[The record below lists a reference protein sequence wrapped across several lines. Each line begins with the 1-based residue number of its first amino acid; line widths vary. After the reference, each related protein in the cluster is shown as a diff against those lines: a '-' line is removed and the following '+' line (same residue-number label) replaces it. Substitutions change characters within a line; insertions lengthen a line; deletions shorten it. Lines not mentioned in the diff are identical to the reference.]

1 MPFDPNIRL
10 DQFYKEIET
19 LEKEFISFVKK
30 LSGKTP
36 SKVELTTFLTQFD
49 FFNVLSEQGYT
60 GKVQQFV
67 SDWDSQILRLLN
79 LADVRGAEMVARVNI
94 ADLQTLKDL
103 ELGRLLRRGQ
113 DYAGEVRG
121 ELLKQLLT
129 GADMET
135 IRNRVLPA
143 IQSEMKFYPS
153 WFNAMLNTSYSE
165 YMSTGLQKLTE
176 DIPGVRYVLQGPND
190 PHTRKQC
197 KHALQIMKN
206 NPEGFTLQEI
216 KDGALGTY
224 KTKDGIVIYGFK
236 NRGGYNCRHWLEVVS
251 ESITGGLVTLG

>member
-1 MPFDPNIRL
+1 MAFDPNIRL

-19 LEKEFISFVKK
+19 LETEFISFVRN
-30 LSGKTP
+30 LTRKTASP
-36 SKVELTTFLTQFD
+36 VELTTFLTQYD
-49 FFNVLSEQGYT
+49 FFNALREQGYE
-60 GKVQQFV
+60 GKATQFMQ
-67 SDWDSQILRLLN
+67 SWDSQILRLLN

-135 IRNRVLPA
+135 IRNRVLPD
-143 IQSEMKFYPS
+143 IQKEMKFLPS

-197 KHALQIMKN
+197 KHALQTMKQ

-251 ESITGGLVTLG
+251 ESITGDLVTLG

>member
-1 MPFDPNIRL
+1 L
-10 DQFYKEIET
+10 
-19 LEKEFISFVKK
+19 
-30 LSGKTP
+30 
-36 SKVELTTFLTQFD
+36 
-49 FFNVLSEQGYT
+49 
-60 GKVQQFV
+60 
-67 SDWDSQILRLLN
+67 
-79 LADVRGAEMVARVNI
+79 VARVNI

-113 DYAGEVRG
+113 DYAGEVRS

-135 IRNRVLPA
+135 IRNRVLPD
-143 IQSEMKFYPS
+143 IQKEMKFLPS

-206 NPEGFTLQEI
+206 NPDGFTLQEI

-251 ESITGGLVTLG
+251 ESIKGDLVTLG